1 MILPHISAKAEV
13 AENLDGK
20 EIKSRKVSSSRRVT
34 NVKKQQLSLILFSNV
49 LNSAVKLAQNLGI

>member
-1 MILPHISAKAEV
+1 V

-34 NVKKQQLSLILFSNV
+34 HVKKQQLSLILFSND